1 MSTGREV
8 VRSVRPAAPTTKGQ
22 CLPTENAAVIAF
34 TTRFGA
40 RPSPAALLCRPSP
53 PEA

>member
-1 MSTGREV
+1 MQ
-8 VRSVRPAAPTTKGQ
+8 PAAPTTKGQ
-22 CLPTENAAVIAF
+22 CLPTEYAAGIAF

-40 RPSPAALLCRPSP
+40 RPSPAAPLCRPAP